1 MNEVFKTVP
10 NFPRYQISNLGRV
23 KSLINNI
30 ILKPHVDPNNGGYS
44 VNLCDDM
51 YGEKVRKQ
59 IKILVA
65 ESFIP
70 NPEGYRYVKHKD
82 GNLGNNS
89 VDNLEWTKRREL

>member
-1 MNEVFKTVP
+1 MNEIFKTIP
-10 NFPRYQISNLGRV
+10 DFSRYQISNLGRV

-44 VNLCDDM
+44 VNLSDM
-51 YGEKVRKQ
+51 DGEKVRKQ
-59 IKILVA
+59 IKLLVA
-65 ESFIP
+65 ESFLP

-89 VDNLEWTKRREL
+89 VENLEWTRRREL